1 MHAAHTFRGPQQEED
16 AELLA
21 LQRIDDTSV
30 KLQQEGKYLEALEC
44 MERGLVLRQHFF
56 GADSEEV
63 WRACK
68 TVGEMCNL
76 LAMTYLQQGSW
87 RRAYVR
93 PRWLTRTRLLLFAED
108 FAMVLE
114 LLKKADILTERDPPG
129 RAVTYNNLACY
140 YRRQGKLHAALS
152 YLQKSLKIEAGLSS
166 DDVENPADTHLNMCA
181 VLSQLG
187 RHQSA
192 LEHAQSALILLQEE
206 LFGGMN
212 AGGDAPQKADRVAVL
227 AIAYHNI
234 GVEQEF
240 LKKFQQ
246 SVASYGKG
254 VEVAKTHLGPS
265 HGITI
270 TLKNSLIAARR
281 AISAK
286 KGPKKS
292 GTTRRK
298 KGGRGVGR
306 PMNPSDSNVEKWGNI
321 TGVYGDIPGVKGVE
335 KQKKSTRGECN
346 DGARCA
352 AVMYGSPSPGLWQLC
367 TGKRRKHRPGASTPT
382 AGSTGARG
390 SVAAPPPQG
399 DEPGASQQMLDMVTP
414 RRGEPDDEGGAG
426 EGGPTYGSVAAEESK
441 RGADFEFPSFPG
453 SCSSLLA
460 KHLTREVYDELVM
473 VATPQGHT
481 LGDLCRQG
489 VRNPSLAPLPGHAAA
504 LGVAAP
510 DADAYDVFAPLLAP
524 ILEEHHAGAN
534 LAKANHVSSAAALDA
549 SHVTLPPEATA
560 GAVSAASVLVCRNVA
575 GEPFLP
581 VLGREG
587 RQRVESAVL
596 AALEGGGIA
605 GTYIPL
611 AEIDDA
617 GDVGARALSAFGRA
631 GISLDAP
638 SPNDAASG
646 AGSEWPTVGSPG
658 QQR

>member
-352 AVMYGSPSPGLWQLC
+352 AVMYGSPSPGL
-367 TGKRRKHRPGASTPT
+367 GKCAQ
-382 AGSTGARG
+382 A
-390 SVAAPPPQG
+390 
-399 DEPGASQQMLDMVTP
+399 
-414 RRGEPDDEGGAG
+414 
-426 EGGPTYGSVAAEESK
+426 
-441 RGADFEFPSFPG
+441 
-453 SCSSLLA
+453 
-460 KHLTREVYDELVM
+460 
-473 VATPQGHT
+473 
-481 LGDLCRQG
+481 
-489 VRNPSLAPLPGHAAA
+489 
-504 LGVAAP
+504 
-510 DADAYDVFAPLLAP
+510 
-524 ILEEHHAGAN
+524 
-534 LAKANHVSSAAALDA
+534 
-549 SHVTLPPEATA
+549 
-560 GAVSAASVLVCRNVA
+560 SAASIALVH
-575 GEPFLP
+575 PLP
-581 VLGREG
+581 PQAPRVHAALWQRRHHRGTSRAPASRCWTWSPLAVVSLMTRVVLGK
-587 RQRVESAVL
+587 
-596 AALEGGGIA
+596 GGLPTA
-605 GTYIPL
+605 PWL
-611 AEIDDA
+611 RKRANE
-617 GDVGARALSAFGRA
+617 ARTLSSPP
-631 GISLDAP
+631 SLDRAP
-638 SPNDAASG
+638 ACWPSTSPVRCMTS
-646 AGSEWPTVGSPG
+646 W
-658 QQR
+658 